1 MYDGKLCSFLF
12 QFAEIAEG
20 VWCCAIK
27 VKALIN
33 SVLSRTALACAMLT
47 IFYPRGDLSGK
58 RLSELDSRIV
68 NAIASKAAS
77 GIRIC
82 KLPFQKDLYSFDTL
96 KYNPWLCKFI
106 WQNFAYLLCEKCW
119 VSAVI
124 LLIII
129 RQPEKTATTQI
140 WAVLLIGWRKLLVN
154 QKHHLDLRSDVSPV
168 WNFCTHFSDFISRG
182 NQWWQRAMS
191 TVFLGQSLDNENK
204 LGRNNLTVDLNG

>member
-1 MYDGKLCSFLF
+1 MYDRKLCSFLF

-82 KLPFQKDLYSFDTL
+82 KLPFQKDLYSFDTC
-96 KYNPWLCKFI
+96 KYNPRLCKFM
-106 WQNFAYLLCEKCW
+106 WQNFAYFLCEGCW
-119 VSAVI
+119 VSVVI

-129 RQPEKTATTQI
+129 RQPEKTAATQI
-140 WAVLLIGWRKLLVN
+140 WAM
-154 QKHHLDLRSDVSPV
+154 HFLDLGSDVSPV

-182 NQWWQRAMS
+182 NQWWHRGMS
-191 TVFLGQSLDNENK
+191 TVFLGQSLENENK
-204 LGRNNLTVDLNG
+204 LGRNNLIVDLNG